1 MRRNARNNWRRV
13 VEEIT
18 EDTGP
23 GKGKGLWKL
32 SRWSRRV
39 AGKAHEDPQLPAL
52 RESLEAPATTNDVQR
67 TQILVKKFFPEPPPA
82 DLSDIAQEP
91 QPRSTLEIN
100 KEVTVEE
107 VQGLLQRLPKNKAP
121 GPDEIPNEVLQTLSS
136 TINQGLAHAISTAFA
151 TGSLPK
157 QYNELTTIVLRK
169 EGKKDYSLANS
180 YRPIALENT
189 LAKVI
194 EKALAN
200 RITEAAE
207 QHGLLPWNQMGA
219 RQNRS
224 TLSAIGLITT
234 CVETAWAAK
243 PGSVVS
249 MLSLDLAG
257 AYDNVSH
264 HRLLD
269 ILRRK
274 GFPRWLVMMV
284 VCFL

>member
-1 MRRNARNNWRRV
+1 M
-13 VEEIT
+13 
-18 EDTGP
+18 
-23 GKGKGLWKL
+23 
-32 SRWSRRV
+32 
-39 AGKAHEDPQLPAL
+39 
-52 RESLEAPATTNDVQR
+52 
-67 TQILVKKFFPEPPPA
+67 
-82 DLSDIAQEP
+82 
-91 QPRSTLEIN
+91 
-100 KEVTVEE
+100 
-107 VQGLLQRLPKNKAP
+107 
-121 GPDEIPNEVLQTLSS
+121 LQTLSS
-136 TINQGLAHAISTAFA
+136 TINQGLAYTISTAFA

-157 QYNELTTIVLRK
+157 QYNESTTIVLRK

-257 AYDNVSH
+257 AYNNVSH

-284 VCFL
+284 VYFLQGRRTRIVYTGYRSD